1 MWNLI
6 KKLRKWVLDH
16 IFQILFL
23 TLIPVLIYSKN
34 ILSYLNTQRMAQNKS
49 GKPLKIVVFDLD
61 ETLGYFTQVSIFWDA
76 LEHFYGHNLF
86 NDKFFEMLD
95 VFPEVFRPNILKI
108 LDVLHKK
115 KLRKACYKIFIY
127 TNNQA
132 PKSWVTMLSEYM
144 NKKLGYTI
152 FDYIIAAYKIRGR
165 QIEPKRTS
173 HDKSVTDLISCTNI
187 PANSEICFVDDLYH
201 PLMDKDNVYYIN
213 IKPYRVSLPFEEM
226 ASRYY
231 DKVMNNN
238 TTVSK
243 PAFINNIVSFMKQY
257 NYTVI
262 KKTEEEKTV
271 DSIVS
276 KQLLSNLEDFL
287 KTTRVPNTRKNRNRR
302 VRSMR
307 QQYKII

>member
-132 PKSWVTMLSEYM
+132 PKSWVTMLSEYL

-187 PANSEICFVDDLYH
+187 PANTEICFVDDLYH

>member
-6 KKLRKWVLDH
+6 KKVKKWVLDH
-16 IFQILFL
+16 IFQLLFL
-23 TLIPVLIYSKN
+23 LLIPVLIYSKN

-61 ETLGYFTQVSIFWDA
+61 ETLGYFTQISIFWDA

-86 NDKFFEMLD
+86 NDKFFELLD

-108 LDVLHKK
+108 LDILHKK
-115 KLRKACYKIFIY
+115 RLRKACYKIFIY

-173 HDKSVTDLISCTNI
+173 HDKSVTDLISCTNS
-187 PANSEICFVDDLYH
+187 PANVEICFVDDLYH

-213 IKPYRVSLPFEEM
+213 IKPYRVSLTFEEM

-231 DKVMNNN
+231 DKVMN

-243 PAFINNIVSFMKQY
+243 PAFVNNIVSFMKQY

-287 KTTRVPNTRKNRNRR
+287 KSARVPNTRKNRNRR

-307 QQYKII
+307 NNIT